1 MKFQIKN
8 TKLTNG
14 EKVVDVNL
22 FTNGFDKK
30 SDRHK
35 CIFTCHSLNAAL
47 AFRSG
52 LEKLI
57 SENTVEFLEEDEPIG
72 DTFFNIK

>member
-47 AFRSG
+47 VFRSG

>member
-8 TKLTNG
+8 TKLTTG
-14 EKVVDVNL
+14 EKVVDIDL

-30 SDRHK
+30 TNRPK
-35 CIFTCHSLNAAL
+35 CIFSCHGLNAAL
-47 AFRSG
+47 AFRLG

-57 SENTVEFLEEDEPIG
+57 AENTIEFLEEDDPIG